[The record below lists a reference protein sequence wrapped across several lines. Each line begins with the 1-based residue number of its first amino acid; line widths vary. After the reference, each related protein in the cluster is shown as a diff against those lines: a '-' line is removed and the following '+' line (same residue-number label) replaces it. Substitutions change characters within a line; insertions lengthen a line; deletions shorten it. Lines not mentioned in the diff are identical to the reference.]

1 MANGI
6 GFALEHGYRALRRT
20 TGLHTPPLL
29 SRQAVH
35 VLGHD
40 QDFSNRKAREV
51 LGWEPRIDY
60 ATGLQATLAWLQ
72 AEHLK
77 D

>member
-6 GFALEHGYRALRRT
+6 GFSLEHGYRLLRKT
-20 TGLHTPPLL
+20 TRLNTQPLL

-35 VLGHD
+35 MLGKD
-40 QDFSNRKAREV
+40 QDFSNRKAREM

-60 ATGLQATLAWLQ
+60 VTGLEATLAWLR

-77 D
+77 H